1 MNLSV
6 ILFSFFE
13 IEVAALMELLNFM
26 YNNTLSMATHS
37 SLVDILMVADKFEV
51 ASCVQY
57 CSQQPR
63 KLPMTL
69 DFAFSYIER
78 PCGALHVDALQQYTV
93 LVKQFIAV
101 QFRDVYK

>member
-6 ILFSFFE
+6 ILFSLSE
-13 IEVAALMELLNFM
+13 IEVAALMELLKFM

-57 CSQQPR
+57 CSQQLS

-69 DFAFSYIER
+69 DFAFSYMER
-78 PCGALHVDALQQYTV
+78 PYSALHVDALQQYTG

-101 QFRDVYK
+101 QFRDLHK